1 MRMGAYFN
9 DVFCGKEVHMSN
21 STIGLLIV
29 VGIIVL
35 LLAGI
40 VSIFVSKDKKKL
52 RRSGSYASMVA
63 FHDMQP
69 KDKQKAIEIV
79 MEQKEQMKWKEE
91 KSGKD
96 FTDGTD

>member
-1 MRMGAYFN
+1 
-9 DVFCGKEVHMSN
+9 MSD

-29 VGIIVL
+29 IGIIVL

-40 VSIFVSKDKKKL
+40 ISIFVSKDKKRL
-52 RRSGSYASMVA
+52 QRSGSYASMVA

-79 MEQKEQMKWKEE
+79 MEQKEQKTWKEE
-91 KSGKD
+91 KNGD
-96 FTDGTD
+96 DYTDDAD